1 MNAPLAHEQAMLAL
15 SAMQRAAH
23 AGEALRLRRLA
34 ALAEAI
40 RHRKAFFAIKHRYDA
55 DPWVWG
61 QYGWGDDG
69 ERNTD
74 EELER
79 IREDW
84 REALWGMN
92 RHVY

>member
-74 EELER
+74 EELELL
-79 IREDW
+79 RENW
-84 REALWGMN
+84 REAMKGIN

>member
-1 MNAPLAHEQAMLAL
+1 MNAPFPSEDALIAL

-23 AGEALRLRRLA
+23 ASEALRIRRLT
-34 ALAEAI
+34 ALTEAL
-40 RHRKAFFAIKHRYDA
+40 RHRKAFFDLKRRYDS
-55 DPWVWG
+55 DPWIWG

>member
-1 MNAPLAHEQAMLAL
+1 MNAPIAHEQAMLAL
-15 SAMQRAAH
+15 STMQRAIH
-23 AGEALRLRRLA
+23 AGEALRVRRLA

-40 RHRKAFFAIKHRYDA
+40 RHRRAFFALKRRYDA
-55 DPWVWG
+55 APWVWG
-61 QYGWGDDG
+61 QYRWGDDG

-74 EELER
+74 EELDR
-79 IREDW
+79 IRENW